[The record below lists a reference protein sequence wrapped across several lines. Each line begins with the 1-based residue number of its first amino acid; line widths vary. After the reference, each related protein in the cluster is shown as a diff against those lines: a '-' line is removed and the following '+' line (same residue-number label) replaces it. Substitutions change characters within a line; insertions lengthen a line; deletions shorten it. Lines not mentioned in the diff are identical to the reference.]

1 MIKGRKFD
9 IRVWVLVT
17 QNLDCFFFREGY
29 IRTSSSKY
37 TTDPSALANDWV
49 HLTNNAI
56 QKHNPTYG
64 DFEDG
69 NQLSFQDFRKY
80 LRDKHNKYDPFFDN
94 QILNKI
100 KNYTQISLEAV
111 RKKLNPNKRSQCFEI
126 FGYDYI
132 IDREFNTWLIE
143 ANTNPCLEE
152 SSNLLKMLL
161 PRMLNDAFKLTVD
174 KICKGPSSS
183 ENPSS
188 SDQPY
193 KVRGYSDNS
202 NMWQHLC
209 SLGKNAVNTYQQ
221 SSQVFDKCAPK
232 QSSTTKAGYNSPKT
246 NQHDNLTL

>member
-1 MIKGRKFD
+1 MLIKGRKFD

-37 TTDPSALANDWV
+37 TTDAAALANDWV

-69 NQLSFQDFRKY
+69 NQLSFADFRKY
-80 LRDKHNKYDPFFDN
+80 LRDRHSKYDPFFDT
-94 QILNKI
+94 QILAKI
-100 KNYTQISLEAV
+100 KSYTQLSLEAV
-111 RKKLNPNKRSQCFEI
+111 KKKLNPNKRSQCFEI

-152 SSNLLKMLL
+152 SSDLLKMLL
-161 PRMLNDAFKLTVD
+161 PRMLNDAFKLTID
-174 KICKGPSSS
+174 KVCKPTSR
-183 ENPSS
+183 
-188 SDQPY
+188 DQP
-193 KVRGYSDNS
+193 GYPEQPFRVKGHPDNA
-202 NMWQHLC
+202 NMWQLLC
-209 SLGKNAVNTYQQ
+209 SLGK
-221 SSQVFDKCAPK
+221 K
-232 QSSTTKAGYNSPKT
+232 G
-246 NQHDNLTL
+246 